1 MKDSPAYAANCKGVC
16 EKLLAPFLFRPF
28 RARTWGIP
36 CTQGG
41 VRRAADL
48 PAEWRACPGL
58 CSHALSGL
66 QSNFSRTL
74 YWCS

>member
-41 VRRAADL
+41 V
-48 PAEWRACPGL
+48 
-58 CSHALSGL
+58 GL

-74 YWCS
+74 Y